1 MLLHWI
7 VGTCLFTT
15 ALAEKASRIPVTV
28 EEPQSRTANNANKTH
43 GGIDGIDGLLN
54 LVYSGD
60 RAKDRPHDC
69 KVTMGGLIHVCNNG
83 QSPLFKI
90 SSFQMYPYPL
100 LPGYTDMRLVAK
112 LSAAVE
118 QGSTL
123 ELDSFRDGKQ
133 IFSGTLDL
141 CEYITF
147 AGFSCK
153 LAPWTEFSDL
163 QNTLEIPPDVPAG
176 MYSFVATARGKKGQF
191 YGTIA
196 AILDLTQ
203 FTGPET
209 GTTDSTPEDISTQI
223 ERDL

>member
-1 MLLHWI
+1 MILHWI

-15 ALAEKASRIPVTV
+15 ALCEEASRIPVTV
-28 EEPQSRTANNANKTH
+28 EGSQSRVVNEMQ
-43 GGIDGIDGLLN
+43 GGIDDLLDF
-54 LVYSGD
+54 VYSGD
-60 RAKDRPHDC
+60 RAKDRPKDC
-69 KVTMGGLIHVCNNG
+69 KVTMGGLLYVCNNG
-83 QSPLFKI
+83 ESPLFKI

-100 LPGYTDMRLVAK
+100 LPGYTDIRLVAK
-112 LSAAVE
+112 LARAVE
-118 QGSTL
+118 QGSKL

-163 QNTLEIPPDVPAG
+163 QNTLDIPPEVPAG
-176 MYSFVATARGKKGQF
+176 MYSFVATARGKRGEF
-191 YGTIA
+191 YGRIA
-196 AILDLTQ
+196 AIIDLTQ
-203 FTGPET
+203 FSTGSDATGPDLT
-209 GTTDSTPEDISTQI
+209 GPNTEEPISTQI